1 MRGFLQAEHAP
12 PGAADHDRLRC
23 CAWVRGAA
31 APPPPVAP
39 CGRSF
44 PRRPPRVRAG
54 PRLLLMT
61 IPITIGVLAVQ
72 GDFAEHAAM
81 LRSADP
87 AVTVREV
94 RTPKDLQGLDGLIVP
109 GGESTTI
116 GKLLVAYGLETPI
129 RDAAEG
135 GMPVW
140 GTCAGMILLAREIQG
155 GEPDGRIGLM
165 DLSVQRNAFGR
176 QIDSFETELSF
187 KGLDQPL
194 HAVFIRAPTV
204 QRLGDAA
211 EALATLPDG
220 RVVAAR
226 QGNLLA
232 TAFHPELTP
241 DTRLHRYF
249 VEACREARAARTAE
263 LAARAQLVSTCKRGL
278 SKDPSWL

>member
-1 MRGFLQAEHAP
+1 
-12 PGAADHDRLRC
+12 
-23 CAWVRGAA
+23 
-31 APPPPVAP
+31 
-39 CGRSF
+39 
-44 PRRPPRVRAG
+44 
-54 PRLLLMT
+54 MT
-61 IPITIGVLAVQ
+61 DDSHLTLGVLAVQ

-81 LRSADP
+81 LRRAD
-87 AVTVREV
+87 ASVSVREV
-94 RTPKDLQGLDGLIVP
+94 RTPKDLVGLDGLIVP

-116 GKLLVAYGLETPI
+116 GKLLVAYGLEMPI
-129 RDAAEG
+129 RAAAEA

-140 GTCAGMILLAREIQG
+140 GTCAGMILLAQDIQG

-176 QIDSFETELSF
+176 QIDSFETELQF

-204 QRLGDAA
+204 QRLGAEA

-241 DTRLHRYF
+241 DTRLHGYF
-249 VEACREARAARTAE
+249 IEACREAKAAGGAAVERVPAPGEAVRA
-263 LAARAQLVSTCKRGL
+263 GG
-278 SKDPSWL
+278 

>member
-1 MRGFLQAEHAP
+1 MTDDSPFETR
-12 PGAADHDRLRC
+12 DSRL
-23 CAWVRGAA
+23 V
-31 APPPPVAP
+31 
-39 CGRSF
+39 
-44 PRRPPRVRAG
+44 
-54 PRLLLMT
+54 
-61 IPITIGVLAVQ
+61 IGVLAVQ

-81 LRSADP
+81 LRRADP
-87 AVTVREV
+87 AVAVREV
-94 RTPKDLQGLDGLIVP
+94 RTPKDLEGLDGLIVP

-116 GKLLVAYGLETPI
+116 GKLLVAYGLELPI
-129 RDAAEG
+129 REKAEH

-140 GTCAGMILLAREIQG
+140 GTCAGMILLARNIQG

-176 QIDSFETELSF
+176 QIDSFETELTF
-187 KGLDQPL
+187 KGLDAPI

-204 QRLGDAA
+204 RQIGEQA

-241 DTRLHRYF
+241 DVRLHAYF
-249 VEACREARAARTAE
+249 IEACRAHAHSQRSEVEASP
-263 LAARAQLVSTCKRGL
+263 L
-278 SKDPSWL
+278 